1 MIADNIFATLSPNL
15 ARERFLVRD
24 DSWETRFRPNFN
36 QFIIAPFAYA
46 RPVIKLPIPPART
59 ENHALFLLTGGAV
72 EKTIGHQAYTLSA
85 HDLVVI
91 PALQIFS
98 LATIRSD
105 TTGYMCFFSNETLIG
120 ATNDTDFDFL
130 KLTNNPFIA
139 LSATQTGFL
148 TNIFERLTMEY
159 AESGASRTDLIR
171 PYLLALLAEINR
183 AYVGTTPARTDASD
197 RLMQGFMNLL
207 NIHIRQKHQVAQYAD
222 LLNVSPN
229 HLNKVIKART
239 GRSPSVWIDERRV
252 LEAKVWLFQSTLTIG
267 QIATELGFDDQ
278 SNFGKLFRKYARV
291 SPSQFRSRYAGPMI
305 DLDQFTPGP
314 A

>member
-1 MIADNIFATLSPNL
+1 M
-15 ARERFLVRD
+15 RD

-36 QFIIAPFAYA
+36 HFIVASFEYA

-59 ENHALFLLTGGAV
+59 ENHALFLVTGGEV
-72 EKTIGHQAYTLSA
+72 GITIGHRAYTLTARDS
-85 HDLVVI
+85 VII

-98 LATIRSD
+98 LAAIRDD
-105 TTGYMCFFSNETLIG
+105 TTGFMCFFSNETLIG
-120 ATNDTDFDFL
+120 AANDTDFDFL
-130 KLTNNPFIA
+130 KLTSNSLIT
-139 LSATQTGFL
+139 LSATQIGFL
-148 TNIFERLTMEY
+148 SNIFERLVVEY

-183 AYVGTTPARTDASD
+183 AYVGTAPAKTDASD
-197 RLMQGFMNLL
+197 RLVQGFMDLL
-207 NIHIRQKHQVAQYAD
+207 TLHIRQKHQVAQYAD

-229 HLNKVIKART
+229 HLNKVIKSRT
-239 GRSPSVWIDERRV
+239 GQSPSVWIDERRV

-278 SNFGKLFRKYARV
+278 SNFGKLFRKYAHV
-291 SPSQFRSRYAGPMI
+291 SPTHFRRMI
-305 DLDQFTPGP
+305 DLNQSSPVL